1 MKYSAL
7 NTVFIFLIF
16 LIIGLV
22 FGACETAPK
31 SLTEFDEADLM
42 GVVYDGRARS
52 VQDYAIVVDDLI
64 SISSDVNGRFTIP
77 SLKNGTHHIKGTKL
91 GYQSVVMDFDYQH
104 RTQFLYL
111 TSNALIDYLNDAELA
126 LAKKDYLLA
135 QSNVSLALSIDAKN
149 VMAMYLQA
157 LIANNLNDS
166 VKAYQI
172 IQDLI
177 DLQVKDEAVYLLLLD
192 IAKNNQELR
201 PKILTSLQDNP
212 AIMANPRLKNR
223 INKLMPAPVP
233 KENKP

>member
-1 MKYSAL
+1 
-7 NTVFIFLIF
+7 
-16 LIIGLV
+16 
-22 FGACETAPK
+22 
-31 SLTEFDEADLM
+31 
-42 GVVYDGRARS
+42 
-52 VQDYAIVVDDLI
+52 
-64 SISSDVNGRFTIP
+64 
-77 SLKNGTHHIKGTKL
+77 
-91 GYQSVVMDFDYQH
+91 
-104 RTQFLYL
+104 
-111 TSNALIDYLNDAELA
+111 
-126 LAKKDYLLA
+126 LA
-135 QSNVSLALSIDAKN
+135 QSNVNLALNIDGRN

-157 LIANNLNDS
+157 LIASNLNDS